1 MVGLMQTVG
10 NVTGFAI
17 ATFAAIQTGIARDAQ
32 EAQGL
37 MPTADYLPLAL
48 IAIAVVEVV
57 TMVSVVL
64 RVGKGPPP
72 KPREGRSWV
81 SIAKATWATDIL
93 AEHSYVAMLVSRF
106 LFLVGGG
113 IMFNLVL
120 VYLTQTHGY
129 DQDEANAIN
138 LVILAAVFLA
148 SVVAILPGARL
159 SDRLGRKPVIYASC
173 VIGALGVGL
182 TAIAPSVQVAI
193 VGAVLFGV
201 SGGTFLSVD
210 WALMTDIIPR
220 ASAGRYMG
228 LSNVATGAATALGVG
243 IGGLTLD
250 FVNRSLGTLTEG
262 PRAAFIVALV
272 LYVIAILL
280 FRPVVEPPRH
290 QREGAA
296 PAAA

>member
-1 MVGLMQTVG
+1 M
-10 NVTGFAI
+10 A
-17 ATFAAIQTGIARDAQ
+17 
-32 EAQGL
+32 
-37 MPTADYLPLAL
+37 
-48 IAIAVVEVV
+48 
-57 TMVSVVL
+57 SVVL

-93 AEHSYVAMLVSRF
+93 EEHSYVFMLVSRF

-120 VYLTQTHGY
+120 VYLTQTHGR

-138 LVILAAVFLA
+138 LVMLAAVFVA

-173 VIGALGVGL
+173 VIGAVGVGL
-182 TAIAPSVQVAI
+182 TAIAPDIPLAV
-193 VGAVLFGV
+193 VGAVLFGI
-201 SGGTFLSVD
+201 SGGIFLSVD

-228 LSNVATGAATALGVG
+228 LSNVATGAATPISIAVG
-243 IGGLTLD
+243 GIIVDLVNTAFG
-250 FVNRSLGTLTEG
+250 FVGPG
-262 PRAAFIVALV
+262 PRVALMAGV
-272 LYVIAILL
+272 VFYLL
-280 FRPVVEPPRH
+280 AMVALRPVVEPPRGRH
-290 QREGAA
+290 
-296 PAAA
+296 AAALTPATPGTP